1 MRSKY
6 RDPLHV
12 LLEYIASV
20 SVMFHNVTALISYM
34 PWTMQQAPHC
44 DMALVHDDD
53 LERILLVGDGTVS
66 DDHAFA
72 SLLIASC
79 P

>member
-1 MRSKY
+1 
-6 RDPLHV
+6 
-12 LLEYIASV
+12 
-20 SVMFHNVTALISYM
+20 M

-72 SLLIASC
+72 LLLIASC